1 MNIINNFDEN
11 EIHKFNQYMWDNG
24 IILNKSQKTLFVAS
38 ILLSLKVDENFIKD
52 YNINKPGFIIADKI
66 LELIQK
72 GYNDEIF
79 TNQFNFLKKS
89 LKNKYLYDLINKIYI
104 DVKKY
109 GKDILNKFYN
119 EFCKYDKNNDTK
131 LGVVLTP
138 HDIIEIMI
146 KELNIK
152 KNDVVL
158 DFCTGTGSFLLEASK
173 YSKKLIGCEYNE
185 ERYAL
190 SKCNFILN
198 DLEYSNLYYNSCFN
212 QKFIK
217 VDKSII
223 NPPFSCNCQDEEVNE
238 NITNWKNYNEEQRF
252 LLYQIQ
258 CLKEN
263 GLGDKTSF

>member
-173 YSKKLIGCEYNE
+173 YSKNLIGCEYNE